1 MAVRRNACSILNEI
15 LGLGSRFCPRSG
27 GGGLGLLRVTREDG
41 SQSATTRWELGT
53 STITSQSL
61 NTPFLC
67 VGVMTFG
74 RKAPMLRR
82 GFTEQ
87 VLLDLLAD
95 DGKDSDITVG
105 EPYFTAGLA
114 LYLAQISGLRSGPPC
129 EVTL

>member
-1 MAVRRNACSILNEI
+1 
-15 LGLGSRFCPRSG
+15 
-27 GGGLGLLRVTREDG
+27 
-41 SQSATTRWELGT
+41 
-53 STITSQSL
+53 
-61 NTPFLC
+61 
-67 VGVMTFG
+67 MTFG

-82 GFTEQ
+82 GFTQQKVNRSRHCLIIRNGPEQ